1 VTNTFSQLGA
11 GLTIGSA
18 SVEAIHVLPSGQ
30 AVIGGQL
37 AGVAGGNGVLLFDP
51 VANTLS
57 PLGGPT
63 AGPTGIVHALTSV
76 SGGGQTRL
84 FVGGSFNGTFTP
96 TGTLPTNNI
105 ARFDFPAGTWRRVGP
120 GTHPNGDG
128 VNGAVFGLH
137 TVGTTI
143 LVGGSFSAAFGPNLG
158 PGLPVANVA
167 QVVSG
172 PITSTWGQ
180 LGAGLS
186 HSGLG
191 VQASVS
197 SFATHPFLGLVAG
210 GQFNNSGGTTTNL
223 IARFDGTNWQ
233 PIDTGLTGGA
243 IAVVDT
249 ISALPGGG
257 ILCGGAFTGAPGV
270 SATNIAT
277 RVVCP
282 ALSPSYGAG
291 CASSAGV
298 LTLTPNNRPIVGS
311 TFFATCTNVPNSA
324 LAIGA
329 IGFLQTSVPIASVG
343 LPSGPRVPAV
353 DQRRQHH
360 AAAADV
366 QLRTDVAADP
376 GEPGPAGAEPVP
388 PGRHAGLRRER
399 EHRRRG
405 RLERAGHHRRRDL
418 IAGGSLRSSEA
429 RPERI
434 DARGAAS
441 RSRRRGGQPSP
452 PAHCGGEAARRHRRR
467 TAPEGPGARAGAAAV
482 SATHGFQ
489 APLDTVFPAVTCT
502 VQASFLTGLQPSG
515 HGAVGN
521 GWYFRDLAQVMLW
534 RQSNQLVQ
542 GEKLY
547 ESASAAPR
555 HAHREA
561 VLVVEH
567 VRAAR
572 RVVGDAAAEYH
583 ANGLKKPG
591 LYSEPPQ
598 LQAEL
603 QQELGPFPL
612 FDFWGPKAGIKSTQW
627 ITSSALA

>member
-1 VTNTFSQLGA
+1 MNPAIAAPALLLSLSLLASITSAQCVPSWSGAPTLNNMANSSLVLANGQLVIGGAFSTVNGVTVRGLAIRTGSTFSELAGGVGAALQPSVRAMAQLPNGDLLIGGTFGTAGGLPIRHVARLNLVTNTFSQLGA

-343 LPSGPRVPAV
+343 LPSGPACQLLTSADSTTLLLPTFNFVQTSLPIPASPGLLGLNLFHQV
-353 DQRRQHH
+353 VTLDFD
-360 AAAADV
+360 ANGNIV
-366 QLRTDVAADP
+366 DVA
-376 GEPGPAGAEPVP
+376 
-388 PGRHAGLRRER
+388 
-399 EHRRRG
+399 
-405 RLERAGHHRRRDL
+405 
-418 IAGGSLRSSEA
+418 GS
-429 RPERI
+429 
-434 DARGAAS
+434 
-441 RSRRRGGQPSP
+441 
-452 PAHCGGEAARRHRRR
+452 
-467 TAPEGPGARAGAAAV
+467 
-482 SATHGFQ
+482 
-489 APLDTVFPAVTCT
+489 
-502 VQASFLTGLQPSG
+502 
-515 HGAVGN
+515 
-521 GWYFRDLAQVMLW
+521 
-534 RQSNQLVQ
+534 
-542 GEKLY
+542 
-547 ESASAAPR
+547 
-555 HAHREA
+555 
-561 VLVVEH
+561 
-567 VRAAR
+567 
-572 RVVGDAAAEYH
+572 
-583 ANGLKKPG
+583 NGL
-591 LYSEPPQ
+591 
-598 LQAEL
+598 A
-603 QQELGPFPL
+603 
-612 FDFWGPKAGIKSTQW
+612 
-627 ITSSALA
+627 ITVGEI